1 MQFLTVA
8 AWQRLQ
14 LLRRRWPLPVAVM
27 AKDVAEAKRTVFHP
41 RLRLAWLSALRHAI
55 QVGCSYG
62 AESEDIADVT

>member
-1 MQFLTVA
+1 MNAFSFRAGRVLA
-8 AWQRLQ
+8 YFAYR
-14 LLRRRWPLPVAVM
+14 VAVM

>member
-1 MQFLTVA
+1 M
-8 AWQRLQ
+8 
-14 LLRRRWPLPVAVM
+14 VAVM

-62 AESEDIADVT
+62 AESEDIVDVM